1 MRAAGVYDLT
11 RGSVE
16 KETRRHIR
24 DLSEQL
30 NRLRVRRRGAQC
42 RADVLMRREVK
53 RKLLMVRLC
62 LRPLC

>member
-24 DLSEQL
+24 DLTEQL
-30 NRLRVRRRGAQC
+30 SEG
-42 RADVLMRREVK
+42 
-53 RKLLMVRLC
+53 
-62 LRPLC
+62 